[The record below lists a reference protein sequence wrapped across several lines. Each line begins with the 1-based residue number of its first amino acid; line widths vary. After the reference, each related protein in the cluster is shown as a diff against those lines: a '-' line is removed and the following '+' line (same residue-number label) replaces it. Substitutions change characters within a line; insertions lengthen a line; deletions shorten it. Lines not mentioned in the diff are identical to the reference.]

1 MVSHKRNLDNIW
13 ICISILRIVPEP
25 SLFWKHIANPKPF
38 DWTMLKR
45 INKVVEKHIG
55 NTIGHNPFDVFSLLG
70 LWNRFNFTDFLAEYA
85 DAHTDGDGD
94 GDGDGDLDDGDL
106 DDGNLDDGDGDG
118 DLDEGGLGDGDFDDE
133 KYNRDVEDGLPDDEK
148 YIHDVEVELPEDE
161 DDDFGDDVR
170 DDDDFG
176 NDVGVDDDFGN
187 DVGDLWQ
194 DGDLG

>member
-1 MVSHKRNLDNIW
+1 MVSHRRNLDNIW

-25 SLFWKHIANPKPF
+25 SLFWKHITNPKPF

-94 GDGDGDLDDGDL
+94 GDGDLDDGDL
-106 DDGNLDDGDGDG
+106 DDG
-118 DLDEGGLGDGDFDDE
+118 GLGDGDLGDGDLGDGDLGDGGSDDE
-133 KYNRDVEDGLPDDEK
+133 KYNHDAEDGLPDDEK
-148 YIHDVEVELPEDE
+148 YIHDVEEELPEDE
-161 DDDFGDDVR
+161 DDGFGDDVR

-176 NDVGVDDDFGN
+176 NN
-187 DVGDLWQ
+187 VGDLWQ